1 MKWNQGSGF
10 PLFPFH
16 ESLSTKLKRKLKK
29 PKVSQKIKFL
39 KTKKGEFINY
49 KILGFEKRYEE
60 AQKYLE
66 TKNI

>member
-1 MKWNQGSGF
+1 MNHLVLIK
-10 PLFPFH
+10 
-16 ESLSTKLKRKLKK
+16 EKIKKTKSLSEE
-29 PKVSQKIKFL
+29 KFL